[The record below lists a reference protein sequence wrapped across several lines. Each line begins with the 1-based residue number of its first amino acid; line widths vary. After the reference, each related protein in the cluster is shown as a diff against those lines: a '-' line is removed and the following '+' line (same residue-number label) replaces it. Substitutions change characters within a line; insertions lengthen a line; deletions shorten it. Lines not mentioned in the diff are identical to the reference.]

1 MDETVTVTL
10 SNPSNVTINDGIGEL
25 TITDDDGAPSLS
37 IADLTTPDETAVS
50 RAMTVT
56 LSAASS
62 KTVTVDFATADGTAT
77 AANDYISASGT
88 ITFNPGITTQT
99 VSVTIVQDTM
109 MKLMRH
115 STCLEQCY
123 KCFNFR
129 CHRCYDSH

>member
-1 MDETVTVTL
+1 MLEDCPLRVTVAVKLAAVSSDVDASAIEREGVASSSVTVTL

-88 ITFNPGITTQT
+88 ITFNPGIT
-99 VSVTIVQDTM
+99 DR
-109 MKLMRH
+109 L
-115 STCLEQCY
+115 
-123 KCFNFR
+123 
-129 CHRCYDSH
+129 